1 VGSHNYVDP
10 CHMFGLNAA
19 INFERVIAMILVSLS
34 IHNLNWN
41 MKSVWVACPV
51 RDRDRDPVSDVCTC
65 ESERSLKARLGVHN
79 TVTVVKRE

>member
-1 VGSHNYVDP
+1 MGSHNYVDP

-19 INFERVIAMILVSLS
+19 INFERVVAIILVSLS
-34 IHNLNWN
+34 THNLNWN

-51 RDRDRDPVSDVCTC
+51 RDRDPVSDVRTC
-65 ESERSLKARLGVHN
+65 ESERSVKARLGVHN